1 MTEEK
6 RDIEM
11 HENDLFDAKQLD
23 LSQGVET
30 FQDVMENNPPNQ
42 LGWGY
47 IRLYALCAII
57 YLCSTMNGFDGSLI
71 SSINA
76 MQDYLDYYHLPP
88 GGAETGLIFSIFNVS

>member
-1 MTEEK
+1 MTAEK

-47 IRLYALCAII
+47 IRLYALCGII

-76 MQDYLDYYHLPP
+76 NAGLFGLLSFATRRRRNRADLQHL
-88 GGAETGLIFSIFNVS
+88 